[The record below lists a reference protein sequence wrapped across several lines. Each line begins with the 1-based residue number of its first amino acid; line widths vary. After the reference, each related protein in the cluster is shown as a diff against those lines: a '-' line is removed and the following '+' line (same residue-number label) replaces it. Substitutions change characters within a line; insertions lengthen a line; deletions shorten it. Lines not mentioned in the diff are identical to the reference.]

1 MGGGIKGFLID
12 QVKIGIKRLVLA
24 RTQCH
29 DLLSCFFKEIKFIEI
44 VDVGLTFEKNFLS
57 EEKYFGIIACSKVS
71 EFPDRRWCNGKNGR
85 SLGLLNKKIGFQLEG
100 SLSQ

>member
-12 QVKIGIKRLVLA
+12 LVKIGIKRLVLV

-29 DLLSCFFKEIKFIEI
+29 DLLSCFFKEIKFIKI
-44 VDVGLTFEKNFLS
+44 VDVGLTFKKNFLS

-71 EFPDRRWCNGKNGR
+71 EFPDRRWCNGKNGG
-85 SLGLLNKKIGFQLEG
+85 SVGPWNKEIVFELEG
-100 SLSQ
+100 TLSK